1 MGAITIWQAIILGIV
16 QALTEFLPISS
27 SAHLN
32 LIPWI
37 MGWTQNLSFMEEF
50 EGSFD
55 VALHV
60 GTLLAILI
68 FFFKDWI
75 SLIKGGFNQVVKK
88 EKTTEGKMF
97 WYLVAATIPGGI
109 LGLLADKFLE
119 DYLKTAY
126 LLMAIVLIVMGIILY
141 LVDEKCK
148 SKTDYEHMS
157 FKQTFLIGLSQALA
171 FIPGVSR
178 SGITMTTGRLMGVD
192 RESTAKYSF
201 MLAAP
206 ITFGAAL
213 YKLVSGAFTINL
225 SFAIGIL
232 TSFVV
237 GLFIIKF
244 LLDYLKK
251 GSFKLFAIYRVVVG
265 LLVIGIYMFR

>member
-60 GTLLAILI
+60 GTLFAILI

-88 EKTTEGKMF
+88 EKTTEGRMF

-126 LLMAIVLIVMGIILY
+126 LLIVMGIILY
-141 LVDEKCK
+141 IVDEKCK

-265 LLVIGIYMFR
+265 VLVIGIYMFR

>member
-88 EKTTEGKMF
+88 EKTTEGRMF

>member
-1 MGAITIWQAIILGIV
+1 MGAITIVQSIFLGIV
-16 QALTEFLPISS
+16 QGLTEFLPISS

-37 MGWTQNLSFMEEF
+37 FKWTQNTAFMEEF

-75 SLIKGGFNQVVKK
+75 ELLKGGYKLAIKK
-88 EKTTEGKMF
+88 EKTLEGRMF
-97 WYLVAATIPGGI
+97 WYLVIATIPGGI

-119 DYLKTAY
+119 DYLRTAY
-126 LLMAIVLIVMGIILY
+126 LLIAIVLIVMGIILY
-141 LVDEKCK
+141 LADEKCK
-148 SKTDYEHMS
+148 SKTDYEHMNL
-157 FKQTFLIGLSQALA
+157 KQTFIIGFSQALA

-178 SGITMTTGRLMGVD
+178 SGITMTAGRLMGVD
-192 RESTAKYSF
+192 RSSTAKYSF

-206 ITFGAAL
+206 ITVGAAL

-225 SFAIGIL
+225 AFLVGIL
-232 TSFVV
+232 TSFIV
-237 GLFIIKF
+237 GVLVIKF
-244 LLDYLKK
+244 LLEYLKK
-251 GSFKLFAIYRVVVG
+251 GSFKIFAIYRIVLG
-265 LLVIGIYMFR
+265 LVVIGIYFVR

>member
-1 MGAITIWQAIILGIV
+1 MTVLQAIFLGII
-16 QALTEFLPISS
+16 QGLTEFLPISS

-32 LIPWI
+32 IMPWLFHWQEIP
-37 MGWTQNLSFMEEF
+37 E
-50 EGSFD
+50 SFD
-55 VALHV
+55 VALHF
-60 GTLLAILI
+60 GTLLAICI
-68 FFFKDWI
+68 YFFKDWI
-75 SLIKGGFNQVVKK
+75 DLIIGGYKKAIKK
-88 EKTTEGKMF
+88 EDSTDGRIF
-97 WYLVAATIPGGI
+97 WYIVISTIPTGI
-109 LGLLADKFLE
+109 LSIILEKFSDK
-119 DYLKTAY
+119 YLPG
-126 LLMAIVLIVMGIILY
+126 MAPIAVALIVMGILLY
-141 LVDEKCK
+141 VIDKK
-148 SKTDYEHMS
+148 SQSEVGYDKIT
-157 FKQTFLIGLSQALA
+157 FKQGFLIGLSQALA

-232 TSFVV
+232 TSFIV
-237 GLFIIKF
+237 GIFVIKF

-251 GSFKLFAIYRVVVG
+251 GSFKLFAIYRVIIG
-265 LLVIGIYMFR
+265 ILVIGIYISRI